1 MDTRLNEWFV
11 PKFGS
16 LRFRALIGMLFLP
29 YTGMCVSF
37 TIIGSI
43 LAEMVYWDRV
53 LAISVIYS
61 LALGVGAHALDAIGS
76 KRKPWGDILGYRILI
91 VLALT
96 SIALAYAIGIY
107 YILSYVPLLSIIAVL
122 EGFFLLAYNLEWFKG
137 LFHNNISF
145 SISWGALPLIAGYV
159 MQTNNISLNALLAS
173 VVTALVAY
181 AEIRVSRI
189 YKELKRSEDYKNREH
204 VIKTQR
210 YESILKL
217 LSLGTIVS
225 TMIMLTL
232 KYYAIIGEA

>member
-53 LAISVIYS
+53 LAISIIYF

-76 KRKPWGDILGYRILI
+76 KRKPWGDILGYRLLI

-107 YILSYVPLLSIIAVL
+107 YILSYVPLLSIIAII

-159 MQTNNISLNALLAS
+159 MQTNSISLNALLAS

-181 AEIRVSRI
+181 TEIRISRT
-189 YKELKRSEDYKNREH
+189 YKELKRSEDYNNRDH
-204 VIKTQR
+204 VIKIQR

-217 LSLGTIVS
+217 LSLGTIVA
-225 TMIMLTL
+225 TMIILTL
-232 KYYAIIGEA
+232 KYNMLL

>member
-29 YTGMCVSF
+29 YTGMCISF

-53 LAISVIYS
+53 LAISIIYL

-76 KRKPWGDILGYRILI
+76 KRKPWGDILGYRLLI

-107 YILSYVPLLSIIAVL
+107 YILLYVPLLSIIAII

-159 MQTNNISLNALLAS
+159 MQTDSISLNALLAS
-173 VVTALVAY
+173 AVTALVAY
-181 AEIRVSRI
+181 TEIRVSRT
-189 YKELKRSEDYKNREH
+189 YKELKRGEGYNRDH
-204 VIKTQR
+204 VIKIQR

-217 LSLGTIVS
+217 LSLGTIVA

-232 KYYAIIGEA
+232 KYNMLL

>member
-76 KRKPWGDILGYRILI
+76 KRKPWGDILGYRLLI

-173 VVTALVAY
+173 TVTALVAY
-181 AEIRVSRI
+181 TEIRISRT
-189 YKELKRSEDYKNREH
+189 YKELKRSEDYNNRDH
-204 VIKTQR
+204 VIKIQR

-217 LSLGTIVS
+217 LSLGTIVA

-232 KYYAIIGEA
+232 KYNMLL

>member
-11 PKFGS
+11 PRFGS
-16 LRFRALIGMLFLP
+16 LRFRAFIGMLFLP

-53 LAISVIYS
+53 LAISIIYF
-61 LALGVGAHALDAIGS
+61 LALGVGAHALDALGS
-76 KRKPWGDILGYRILI
+76 KRKPWGDILGYRLLI

-107 YILSYVPLLSIIAVL
+107 YILSYVPLLSIIAIL

-145 SISWGALPLIAGYV
+145 SISWGSLPLIAGYM
-159 MQTNNISLNALLAS
+159 MQTNSISLNALLAS
-173 VVTALVAY
+173 AVTALVAY
-181 AEIRVSRI
+181 TEIRVSRA
-189 YKELKRSEDYKNREH
+189 YKEFKRNEGYLGNSTK
-204 VIKTQR
+204 VQR
-210 YESILKL
+210 YEIMLKL
-217 LSLGTIVS
+217 LSLGTIAV

-232 KYYAIIGEA
+232 KYNMLL